1 MWSGRAVEEANLNVQ
16 ISKLRHILDQ
26 GRPQGSC
33 IQTLTGYGYRFVAD
47 VKPCEVAALL
57 PQAIADDMIAIP
69 KMPRRYSLKEKRRT
83 RPMFGPSGLLMLCS
97 GLKPC
102 VMAYLLL
109 RSEFVALLAILV
121 DLKAPWLSKPRD
133 VPPLSLVVLPFAD
146 LSDDHKTRNLA
157 EGIVQDVT
165 TELSRVGQITV
176 VAPSTASAYARKPIG
191 VRGIGRALRVRYVL
205 QGSVEGTGD
214 RIPRYRTIERCR
226 DGGDF
231 PGRTLDGSAA
241 VAWSVRRGHRTDR
254 GGASPGHGQDR
265 CRARGGSSGTTRL
278 ILRGR
283 ELNTRAGGST
293 PRSAA
298 ITEFGKRWRLIP
310 FGVGTDLASPDAGV
324 GWSGDIH
331 ASRNC
336 ARQGSRR
343 SGLDLTE
350 APRRNFYASAGRGP

>member
-1 MWSGRAVEEANLNVQ
+1 
-16 ISKLRHILDQ
+16 
-26 GRPQGSC
+26 
-33 IQTLTGYGYRFVAD
+33 
-47 VKPCEVAALL
+47 
-57 PQAIADDMIAIP
+57 
-69 KMPRRYSLKEKRRT
+69 
-83 RPMFGPSGLLMLCS
+83 MFGPSGLLMLCS

-214 RIPRYRTIERCR
+214 QVRVTAQLSDAETAAILWAHR
-226 DGGDF
+226 F
-231 PGRTLDGSAA
+231 DGSADDRLGLEDEVTGQIA
-241 VAWSVRRGHRTDR
+241 AALVLAMVRTDAAR
-254 GGASPGHGQDR
+254 AVDRPEQLDLFCAGAS
-265 CRARGGSSGTTRL
+265 
-278 ILRGR
+278 
-283 ELNTRAGGST
+283 
-293 PRSAA
+293 
-298 ITEFGKRWRLIP
+298 
-310 FGVGTDLASPDAGV
+310 
-324 GWSGDIH
+324 
-331 ASRNC
+331 
-336 ARQGSRR
+336 
-343 SGLDLTE
+343 
-350 APRRNFYASAGRGP
+350 